1 MNFLYNIGIYAYVA
15 GIKLAAACGH
25 RKAKQMEEGR
35 KDWAN
40 RLQHQVNEVKSRLG
54 HDPRFIWFH
63 AASLGEF
70 EQGRPLIEAL
80 RERYPEYQILQTFFS
95 PSGYEVRKNYKGAD
109 VICYLPYDKPAECRK
124 FLDITRPERV
134 FFVKYEFWGNILEEL
149 YRRSVPTYL
158 ISGIFRP
165 NQVFFKWYGGIMCPV
180 LGLFQYK
187 FVQDEQS
194 AELLRGLGHQDVAVC
209 GDTRFDRVIAIQ
221 QQAKVLPWA
230 EQMRKVAGSLQ
241 ASGSDGASGA
251 TEISG
256 SKPFVLVAGSSWPKD
271 EDIILDHF
279 NRHPEMRLIIAPHE
293 IHEEHIQ
300 SIIAKLKR
308 PYLRY
313 SQLKKLWEEGK
324 VPEGQLPTELTDIS
338 LPREGRGGACES
350 PCLII
355 DAIGFLS
362 SIYRYG
368 NVAYIGGG
376 FGVGIHNTLE
386 AAVYGMPVIFGP
398 NHQAF
403 REALG
408 LIDAKGG
415 FPIANASDYDRVMD
429 KFMTDSEALRE
440 AGACAGKY
448 VQEGSGATE
457 MIFKAV
463 FGGK

>member
-1 MNFLYNIGIYAYVA
+1 MNPLYNIGISAYVG
-15 GIKLAAACGH
+15 GIKLAATFGH
-25 RKAKQMEEGR
+25 RKAKLMEEGR
-35 KDWAN
+35 KDWA
-40 RLQHQVNEVKSRLG
+40 SRLEAQVAAVRQRLG
-54 HDPRFIWFH
+54 REPRFIWFH

-80 RERYPEYQILQTFFS
+80 HERYPDYQILQTFFS

-109 VICYLPYDKPAECRK
+109 VICYLPYDHTGNCRR
-124 FLDITRPERV
+124 FLDVVKPERV
-134 FFVKYEFWGNILEEL
+134 FFVKYEFWGNMLEEL
-149 YRRSVPTYL
+149 FRRAIPTYL
-158 ISGIFRP
+158 VSGIFRQ
-165 NQVFFKWYGGIMCPV
+165 NQVFFKWYGGMMRPV
-180 LGLFQYK
+180 LSMFQYK
-187 FVQDEQS
+187 FVQD
-194 AELLRGLGHQDVAVC
+194 AESERLLRGLGHKHVAVC

-230 EQMRKVAGSLQ
+230 EQFVAG
-241 ASGSDGASGA
+241 G
-251 TEISG
+251 EG

-271 EDIILDHF
+271 EDILLDHF
-279 NRHPEMRLIIAPHE
+279 NRHPEMKLIIAPHE

-313 SQLKKLWEEGK
+313 SEMMHQWEEGK
-324 VPEGQLPTELTDIS
+324 VPEGQLPA
-338 LPREGRGGACES
+338 GAE
-350 PCLII
+350 CLII

-368 NVAYIGGG
+368 DAAYIGGG
-376 FGVGIHNTLE
+376 FGVGIHKTLE

-415 FPIANASDYDRVMD
+415 FPIASADDYDRI
-429 KFMTDSEALRE
+429 MTTLMTNASALEE
-440 AGACAGKY
+440 AGQCAGQY
-448 VQEGSGATE
+448 VKEGSGATE
-457 MIFKAV
+457 MIFKSV
-463 FGGK
+463 FG